1 VRRALLVVGREEDPS
16 EAIELAESA
25 GYEVVEIE
33 RARRVGEGRLGISSG
48 KAEEVFE
55 RAREAG
61 AEAIIMYGSLS
72 SSQAF
77 NAMKES
83 GLSILDRDKL
93 VLEIFARNA
102 RTPEAKLQ
110 VKLAELTYELPRLKE
125 LIRRVRMGEQP
136 GLYGYGEY
144 EVEKYYD
151 HIRRMR
157 GRILEELERYRRHRE
172 VQRQGRRRWG
182 MPLISLAGHTGAG
195 KTTLF
200 NDLSNERRPVTGR
213 AFTTLTTTT
222 RTIWLGDGRRAL
234 LTDTVGFLSGL
245 PHYMIEAFHSTL
257 EELSYADAVL
267 LVIDASDDPEIAA
280 RKYSTSIE
288 ILQELSVEQ
297 RRVLHVLNKV
307 DVVGAGGAAGLAE
320 ELGIGDYVAISAREG
335 LGLEELRRR
344 IRGILGLEAELP
356 AGARASRAAGGAR
369 GRGSRAGP

>member
-25 GYEVVEIE
+25 GYEVLEIE

-151 HIRRMR
+151 HIRSMR

-182 MPLISLAGHTGAG
+182 MPLISLAGHTGPA
-195 KTTLF
+195 
-200 NDLSNERRPVTGR
+200 RPPSSTPSR
-213 AFTTLTTTT
+213 T
-222 RTIWLGDGRRAL
+222 R
-234 LTDTVGFLSGL
+234 
-245 PHYMIEAFHSTL
+245 
-257 EELSYADAVL
+257 
-267 LVIDASDDPEIAA
+267 
-280 RKYSTSIE
+280 
-288 ILQELSVEQ
+288 
-297 RRVLHVLNKV
+297 
-307 DVVGAGGAAGLAE
+307 GGQ
-320 ELGIGDYVAISAREG
+320 
-335 LGLEELRRR
+335 
-344 IRGILGLEAELP
+344 
-356 AGARASRAAGGAR
+356 
-369 GRGSRAGP
+369 

>member
-1 VRRALLVVGREEDPS
+1 MRRALLVVGREEDPS

-200 NDLSNERRPVTGR
+200 NALSNERRPVTGR

-267 LVIDASDDPEIAA
+267 LVIDASDDPEIAI

-369 GRGSRAGP
+369 DRGSRAGP